1 MNNYTEWHDMY
12 HHGTKGQK
20 WGLRRARWY
29 PIAAFRKSQR
39 VNKKS
44 TSTEPKQEK
53 KKETSDEL
61 KARIQKT
68 NNVSLAYKNRSLF
81 TNQEINDIIARS
93 ETEKRLGD
101 IAKREK
107 AEADAKKQA
116 AADKRRAA
124 EAEEEAKRQAV
135 IDAKE
140 AKKQAKIDAKEAR
153 RQAEREAEETR
164 KQAAEEAKRKAAQEA
179 EAKRQA
185 SLKPFGN
192 LSDDQIRMKNDILT
206 SGDVKRA
213 LKNKQ
218 LFTNQELSDV
228 LVRAESEKKMN
239 DFLKDSKNVNKK
251 AQAFLK
257 TTNVYTTEA
266 ATLIQ
271 NAEKIYKAGKTL
283 NAAYDVYKKAK
294 AAANA

>member
-20 WGLRRARWY
+20 WGLRRAKWY
-29 PIAAFRKSQR
+29 PIAAFRKSMKG
-39 VNKKS
+39 NKK
-44 TSTEPKQEK
+44 TTTEPKKEV
-53 KKETSDEL
+53 KKESPDEL

-81 TNQEINDIIARS
+81 TNQEINEIIARS

-101 IAKREK
+101 IVKREK
-107 AEADAKKQA
+107 AESDAKKQA

-140 AKKQAKIDAKEAR
+140 AKKQAKIDAREAKRRAEQEAEDAR
-153 RQAEREAEETR
+153 R
-164 KQAAEEAKRKAAQEA
+164 QAAEEAKRRAAQEA

-192 LSDDQIRMKNDILT
+192 LTDDQIRMKNEILT
-206 SGDVKRA
+206 SGNVKQA

-218 LFTNQELSDV
+218 MFTNQELSDV

-239 DFLKDSKNVNKK
+239 AFLKEQKSVNKK
-251 AQAFLK
+251 TQKFLHE
-257 TTNVYTTEA
+257 TNVYTSEA
-266 ATLIQ
+266 ATFIQ